1 MAMAEVKNSLP
12 ERINVMRVITYDV
25 SGICEQI
32 HNTLEK
38 SLDEITIEDCMNW
51 IEDWVNEDF
60 NGYTD
65 ELIYQDENG
74 DDL

>member
-1 MAMAEVKNSLP
+1 MTNLP
-12 ERINVMRVITYDV
+12 ERINVMRVVTYDV
-25 SGICEQI
+25 SNICKQI
-32 HNTLEK
+32 HETLEK

-60 NGYTD
+60 DGYTD

-74 DDL
+74 EEL